1 VPRPLVIFGVAFVS
15 TLLGSMS
22 GGSASL
28 LTTPSWLALG
38 FPLATAV
45 GADKIAGTVWTLFGA
60 ANYLERRS
68 VDGRLVAGM
77 IVSGVI
83 GAAVGTRITTMVD
96 PGPLKRVV
104 GALIL
109 GAVGLVVARP
119 RVGTAEGPPR
129 LSRRTVSVAAFPFGV
144 YEGLLGSGNSIA
156 VSLLIA
162 TGRGVDL
169 LTALGHYYLVAA
181 AWCGF
186 AAAAYWAAGAQ
197 RLELALPATA
207 GAIAGGY
214 LGSRIGS
221 RRGLGFVR
229 AVFVVAGV
237 ALGVKLLGGW

>member
-1 VPRPLVIFGVAFVS
+1 VPRPLVIFGIAFVS
-15 TLLGSMS
+15 TLIGAMS

-28 LTTPSWLALG
+28 LMTPSWLALG

-45 GADKIAGTVWTLFGA
+45 AADKVAGTVWTLVGA
-60 ANYLERRS
+60 ANYLERRTL
-68 VDGRLVAGM
+68 DRRLIAGM
-77 IVSGVI
+77 IVVGVV
-83 GAAVGTRITTMVD
+83 GAAVGTRITMLVD

-109 GAVGLVVARP
+109 GAVLLVVARP
-119 RVGTAEGPPR
+119 RVGTGNHPPR
-129 LSRRTVSVAAFPFGV
+129 LSRRAMSVAAFPFGV

-156 VSLLIA
+156 VSLLVSA
-162 TGRGVDL
+162 GRGVDL

-197 RLELALPATA
+197 RLELAVPATA

-229 AVFVVAGV
+229 ALFVVAGIV
-237 ALGVKLLGGW
+237 LGVKLLLGW